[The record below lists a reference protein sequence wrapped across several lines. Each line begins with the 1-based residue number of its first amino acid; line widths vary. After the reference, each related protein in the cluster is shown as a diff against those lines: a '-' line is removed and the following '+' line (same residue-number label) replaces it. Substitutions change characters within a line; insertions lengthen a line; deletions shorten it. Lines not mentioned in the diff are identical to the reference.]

1 MTKFTDELTYDR
13 GGDYGFAWTPHGTY
27 ARDLEHFVKLCEYT
41 PMETIIS
48 ATAGV
53 AKLFMQEHELGKI
66 KPGYYADC
74 ILVDGNPLQ
83 DITVFQDHDRLNLIM
98 VNGRIHKASPKD
110 FVKSPA
116 A

>member
-1 MTKFTDELTYDR
+1 
-13 GGDYGFAWTPHGTY
+13 
-27 ARDLEHFVKLCEYT
+27 
-41 PMETIIS
+41 METIIS

-83 DITVFQDHDRLNLIM
+83 DIAVFQDHDRLNVVMI
-98 VNGRIHKASPKD
+98 NGRIHKASPKD
-110 FVKSPA
+110 FV
-116 A
+116 